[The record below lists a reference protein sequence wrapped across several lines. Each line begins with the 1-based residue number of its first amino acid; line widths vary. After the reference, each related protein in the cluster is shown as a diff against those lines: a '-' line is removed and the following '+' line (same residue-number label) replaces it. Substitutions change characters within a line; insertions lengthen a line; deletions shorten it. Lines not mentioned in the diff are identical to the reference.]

1 MKTYRIALLSLLA
14 VAVFSCEKE
23 NGTDMPEN
31 VSGPRIKISL
41 TAKEESEA
49 GSSKVTL
56 DFSQAQNV
64 RWSDDDLIA
73 VFDGTAK
80 NQFSIDAGTNTGATA
95 KFSGEVTEG
104 YTDLY
109 AVYPYSAAGSLS
121 GSSLTVTVPA
131 EQTVSSSA
139 SVDPAALVSVGKAN
153 DHAIEFKQVCGLLK
167 FEVNTSGIE
176 KVILRGNNLAGT
188 ATVGTDGV
196 VSSVSSGE
204 CSIILSSADGTF
216 ANGTYYAAVL
226 PGTTAAEV
234 FTVAFVES
242 SGLTHEKTA
251 SKAVTVI
258 RKQGS
263 TIGAYNSTFSTSR
276 HIFTKAQLYAWGAAM
291 GTDDHMPV
299 FLEADIDCQSDPWT
313 FGTVEFNGVFDG
325 QGHRIYNFVVESAS
339 QSSFIYTLSGS
350 LKNIVIGSSDGT
362 SWDGTS
368 RITHTGSSGAIEY
381 VGLVSRLTG
390 NGKIMNVVNYAK
402 VEVPSSSTSRA
413 FVGGLVGVVPDSALG
428 VIINDSKNYGA
439 VSNASSWSDSQTRM
453 GGIVGQ
459 CDGAL
464 TASGVENHGAI
475 TVGNNVT
482 NFVGGLCGDLGGGS
496 SVSGSK
502 NYGAITFT
510 DSGTSKTY
518 LGGCFGSVRGSTISD
533 CHNYGA
539 ITASRN
545 AECWFGGIAGF
556 FESGVSS
563 LTDCVNHN
571 GADLMVTS
579 SVAKRVLMGG
589 ITGGCQYNG
598 SGPFGVTLQDCKNEA
613 AVTNSG
619 CASDFGGIAGLF
631 DNYLSSATILIQ
643 NCENTGAISSTVENN
658 TSMNRELRV
667 GGIIGG
673 TDPES
678 AGCEQIYRSCI
689 NRGTVTVDGALK
701 SGASVRVGGIVGNAY
716 ECTTIDKCKN
726 FGNVGS
732 VVGGSDAG
740 SAVFTFGGILGY
752 IQSRTASRYQQVT
765 DCINTGTVS
774 SVRNY
779 NNQYLGGIVGGGT
792 TDNNVYPQVTG
803 CKNYGNISATKSTN
817 TLVGG
822 LCGYIKYTVANSA
835 NFGDVSGGS
844 WNGAVVGDGNASA
857 VVTTGIEVGDGVEVT
872 GAANAG
878 TKYSGGRTTYSFSTT
893 STAEKKWFSGW
904 SDAPITVTVIGQET
918 YSGST
923 EPEETGTGGYLF
935 AHTGN
940 GDGKYY
946 RLYYALSHDGLSWT
960 EINGGES
967 PMPTYYGFPYITKD
981 AEGTFWLIGVSNTT
995 PRNPVIWKSK
1005 DMVNWTVVKNIPRSV
1020 MALPAGYINDT
1031 NSFGAMKIFFDPV
1044 SEQFMITWHACLDGT
1059 EGPNDFETMQIF
1071 YILTTDFETF
1081 TPAQKLFNFT
1091 GSDAN
1096 TPQIDAIIYYDS
1108 GKYYA
1113 VIKDE
1118 SEANSTTY
1126 YKRPRMCTATSLT
1139 GPYSNP
1145 SAQLTPAYREA
1156 PTLVQSPD
1164 GNYWYLYVEAYNTH
1178 VYELYRSNSL
1188 SATNWTKMSSF
1199 TPPSTD
1205 NCRHGCVIPIDATV
1219 YRRLEAAYGN

>member
-563 LTDCVNHN
+563 LTD
-571 GADLMVTS
+571 
-579 SVAKRVLMGG
+579 
-589 ITGGCQYNG
+589 
-598 SGPFGVTLQDCKNEA
+598 
-613 AVTNSG
+613 
-619 CASDFGGIAGLF
+619 
-631 DNYLSSATILIQ
+631 
-643 NCENTGAISSTVENN
+643 
-658 TSMNRELRV
+658 
-667 GGIIGG
+667 
-673 TDPES
+673 
-678 AGCEQIYRSCI
+678 
-689 NRGTVTVDGALK
+689 
-701 SGASVRVGGIVGNAY
+701 
-716 ECTTIDKCKN
+716 
-726 FGNVGS
+726 
-732 VVGGSDAG
+732 
-740 SAVFTFGGILGY
+740 
-752 IQSRTASRYQQVT
+752 
-765 DCINTGTVS
+765 
-774 SVRNY
+774 
-779 NNQYLGGIVGGGT
+779 
-792 TDNNVYPQVTG
+792 
-803 CKNYGNISATKSTN
+803 
-817 TLVGG
+817 
-822 LCGYIKYTVANSA
+822 
-835 NFGDVSGGS
+835 
-844 WNGAVVGDGNASA
+844 
-857 VVTTGIEVGDGVEVT
+857 
-872 GAANAG
+872 
-878 TKYSGGRTTYSFSTT
+878 
-893 STAEKKWFSGW
+893 
-904 SDAPITVTVIGQET
+904 
-918 YSGST
+918 
-923 EPEETGTGGYLF
+923 
-935 AHTGN
+935 
-940 GDGKYY
+940 
-946 RLYYALSHDGLSWT
+946 
-960 EINGGES
+960 
-967 PMPTYYGFPYITKD
+967 
-981 AEGTFWLIGVSNTT
+981 
-995 PRNPVIWKSK
+995 
-1005 DMVNWTVVKNIPRSV
+1005 
-1020 MALPAGYINDT
+1020 
-1031 NSFGAMKIFFDPV
+1031 
-1044 SEQFMITWHACLDGT
+1044 
-1059 EGPNDFETMQIF
+1059 
-1071 YILTTDFETF
+1071 
-1081 TPAQKLFNFT
+1081 
-1091 GSDAN
+1091 
-1096 TPQIDAIIYYDS
+1096 
-1108 GKYYA
+1108 
-1113 VIKDE
+1113 
-1118 SEANSTTY
+1118 
-1126 YKRPRMCTATSLT
+1126 
-1139 GPYSNP
+1139 
-1145 SAQLTPAYREA
+1145 
-1156 PTLVQSPD
+1156 
-1164 GNYWYLYVEAYNTH
+1164 
-1178 VYELYRSNSL
+1178 
-1188 SATNWTKMSSF
+1188 
-1199 TPPSTD
+1199 
-1205 NCRHGCVIPIDATV
+1205 
-1219 YRRLEAAYGN
+1219 

>member
-1 MKTYRIALLSLLA
+1 MKTRIYLTLAATAILLLPL
-14 VAVFSCEKE
+14 SCEKE
-23 NGTDMPEN
+23 IEEQNPTP
-31 VSGPRIKISL
+31 VSGKVSVSISA
-41 TAKEESEA
+41 TGEPEDKAS
-49 GSSKVTL
+49 L

-64 RWSDDDLIA
+64 RWADDDLIA

-80 NQFSIDAGTNTGATA
+80 NQFSIDAGTNSGASAT
-95 KFSGEVTEG
+95 FSGEVTAG

-121 GSSLTVTVPA
+121 GSSLSVTVPA
-131 EQTVSSSA
+131 SQTISA
-139 SVDPAALVSVGKAN
+139 SAPVDPAAIVSVGKVDAGTV
-153 DHAIEFKQVCGLLK
+153 EFKQVCGLLK
-167 FEVNTSGIE
+167 FQIDTTNIT
-176 KVILRGNNLAGT
+176 KVILHGTNLAGT
-188 ATVGTDGV
+188 ATVAATGV
-196 VSSVSSGE
+196 LSSVTAGESSIEISYSGG
-204 CSIILSSADGTF
+204 CF
-216 ANGTYYAAVL
+216 AEGRYFAAVL
-226 PGTTAAEV
+226 PGTTAANV
-234 FTVAFVES
+234 FTVEFVEDT
-242 SGLTHEKTA
+242 GLTYVK
-251 SKAVTVI
+251 SVPKAVTVA
-258 RKQGS
+258 RKEGKA
-263 TIGAYNSTFSTSR
+263 IGAYDDTFARIR
-276 HIFTKAQLYAWGAAM
+276 HISNKAQLYDWGANM
-291 GTDDHMPV
+291 GKEHNVTVYLD
-299 FLEADIDCQSDPWT
+299 ADIDCASEPWDGEGTT
-313 FGTVEFNGVFDG
+313 FDGVFEG
-325 QGHRIYNFVVESAS
+325 QNHKIYNLVVTFDGENTG
-339 QSSFIYTLSGS
+339 FISRLMGMVKDLT
-350 LKNIVIGSSDGT
+350 VGSSNGS
-362 SWDGTS
+362 SWDGVST
-368 RITHTGSSGAIEY
+368 ITHNGSSSADADTRFL
-381 VGLVSRLTG
+381 GLVGRMVDGSNMTG
-390 NGKIMNVVNYAK
+390 VNNYAAI
-402 VEVPSSSTSRA
+402 VAAATDSR
-413 FVGGLVGVVPDSALG
+413 VYIGGLVGTIPEANSATLT
-428 VIINDSKNYGA
+428 NCKNYGS
-439 VSNASSWSDSQTRM
+439 VTDNSTWTGGQTRM
-453 GGIVGQ
+453 GGILGQ

-464 TASGVENHGAI
+464 TASGVENHGTI

-502 NYGAITFT
+502 NYGTITFT

-563 LTDCVNHN
+563 LTDCVNHT

-643 NCENTGAISSTVENN
+643 NCENTGAISSTVGNN
-658 TSMNRELRV
+658 TSMSRELRV

-752 IQSRTASRYQQVT
+752 IQSRSASRYQQVT

-792 TDNNVYPQVTG
+792 TDNNVYPQVNG
-803 CKNYGNISATKSTN
+803 CKNYGNISATRTTN

-878 TKYSGGRTTYSFSTT
+878 TKYSGGRTTYSFTTT

-904 SDAPITVTVIGQET
+904 SDAPITVTVVDQET
-918 YSGST
+918 YS
-923 EPEETGTGGYLF
+923 E
-935 AHTGN
+935 
-940 GDGKYY
+940 
-946 RLYYALSHDGLSWT
+946 
-960 EINGGES
+960 
-967 PMPTYYGFPYITKD
+967 
-981 AEGTFWLIGVSNTT
+981 
-995 PRNPVIWKSK
+995 
-1005 DMVNWTVVKNIPRSV
+1005 
-1020 MALPAGYINDT
+1020 
-1031 NSFGAMKIFFDPV
+1031 
-1044 SEQFMITWHACLDGT
+1044 
-1059 EGPNDFETMQIF
+1059 
-1071 YILTTDFETF
+1071 
-1081 TPAQKLFNFT
+1081 
-1091 GSDAN
+1091 
-1096 TPQIDAIIYYDS
+1096 
-1108 GKYYA
+1108 
-1113 VIKDE
+1113 
-1118 SEANSTTY
+1118 
-1126 YKRPRMCTATSLT
+1126 
-1139 GPYSNP
+1139 
-1145 SAQLTPAYREA
+1145 
-1156 PTLVQSPD
+1156 
-1164 GNYWYLYVEAYNTH
+1164 
-1178 VYELYRSNSL
+1178 
-1188 SATNWTKMSSF
+1188 
-1199 TPPSTD
+1199 
-1205 NCRHGCVIPIDATV
+1205 
-1219 YRRLEAAYGN
+1219 